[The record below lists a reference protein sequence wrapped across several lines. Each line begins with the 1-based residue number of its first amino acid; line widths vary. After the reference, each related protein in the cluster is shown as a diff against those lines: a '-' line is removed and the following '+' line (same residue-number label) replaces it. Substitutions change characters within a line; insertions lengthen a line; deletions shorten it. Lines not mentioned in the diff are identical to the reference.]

1 MFSASFPGAN
11 YPAVSKFNMVRLTT
25 TQKWTAPMGVT
36 RARVIVTDGGQG
48 GFNNTGG
55 DGSPLVAG
63 KGGDTAIADI
73 DLIPGEEYTATIG
86 AGTAAGTA
94 AAPGGA
100 SSFAGQDLS
109 LTTANVVSTHS
120 GILIKGSGSP
130 NPGGTPS
137 DNQPAGGGTYLGGF
151 GQASAGNN
159 GVGGDGGR
167 NDDSGSGTA
176 GADGAV
182 IIFY

>member
-48 GFNNTGG
+48 GSNNTGG
-55 DGSPLVAG
+55 DGSPLKAG
-63 KGGDTAIADI
+63 TGGDTAIADV
-73 DLIPGEEYTATIG
+73 DLIPGEEYTVTIG
-86 AGTAAGTA
+86 AGTAAGVGPA
-94 AAPGGA
+94 LGGT
-100 SSFAGQDLS
+100 SSFVGQDLN

-120 GILIKGSGSP
+120 GILVKGSTSP
-130 NPGGTPS
+130 VQGGTSS
-137 DNQPAGGGTYLGGF
+137 DDPPAGGGTYLGGF

-167 NDDSGSGTA
+167 NNSSGSGTA